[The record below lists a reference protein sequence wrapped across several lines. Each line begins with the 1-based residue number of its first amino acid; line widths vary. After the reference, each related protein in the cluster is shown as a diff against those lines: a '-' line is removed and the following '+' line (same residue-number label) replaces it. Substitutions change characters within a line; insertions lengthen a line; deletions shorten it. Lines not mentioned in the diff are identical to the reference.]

1 MVCSVLMQAIH
12 PSLVTCK
19 WCIQEMLVLCM
30 LTAVCIN
37 PHPCTVHS
45 LPQNVDKIV
54 RVEMCVLVKI
64 VSKIAPY
71 WDRIG
76 HHLKLTKLV
85 TELRKS
91 KSSDVVKMTILFEQ
105 WVERK
110 DESLRWEVLL
120 NILEEDL
127 KMLGVGAKL
136 RQYIL
141 EAVSCS
147 PPIPSMYAIYK
158 CRVSDVNR
166 F

>member
-1 MVCSVLMQAIH
+1 MVCIVLMQAMH

-19 WCIQEMLVLCM
+19 GRIQERSVLCM

-37 PHPCTVHS
+37 PHLCTVHS
-45 LPQNVDKIV
+45 LPQNVDEIV
-54 RVEMCVLVKI
+54 HVEMCVLIKI
-64 VSKIAPY
+64 ASKIAPY

-76 HHLKLTKLV
+76 HHLKLTDLV

-120 NILEEDL
+120 NILEVDL
-127 KMLGVGAKL
+127 NMHGVGAKL
-136 RQYIL
+136 REYIL

-147 PPIPSMYAIYK
+147 PPIPSTYAIY
-158 CRVSDVNR
+158 
-166 F
+166 